1 MGDEIAEKAL
11 RPEKSVPGPSEY
23 NVKKDK
29 VLPNLGKGGGSLLA
43 A

>member
-1 MGDEIAEKAL
+1 MADEIEDKAAK
-11 RPEKSVPGPSEY
+11 PEKCTPSPSEY

-29 VLPNLGKGGGSLLA
+29 ILPNLGRGGGSLLA